1 MAEESKGTRLFYCP
15 APVILAAIH
24 DLVALQK
31 GDVTFVDKANGK
43 ISFTVEMHDFIWE
56 YRFTVEKKGSRES
69 FVTLEVGGRDAKN
82 PTVKVFRQL
91 ALLDSILPIGNGI
104 DTSGTDPPER

>member
-1 MAEESKGTRLFYCP
+1 MAEESKGTRLFYWQ

-43 ISFTVEMHDFIWE
+43 ITFTVEMHEFIWE
-56 YRFTVEKKGSRES
+56 YRFTVEEKGNTES
-69 FVTLEVGGRDAKN
+69 LVTLEVGGRDAKN
-82 PTVKVFRQL
+82 PAVKVFRQL
-91 ALLDSILPIGNGI
+91 ALLDSILPVGNGVG
-104 DTSGTDPPER
+104 TSGADPPER